1 MDTPLTTRNILVTGA
16 TGKQGGA
23 AIKALLANPPPFPF
37 HILAL
42 TRKSTSKTAQTLA
55 ANPKITVIEGD
66 IHDPGAIFSKA
77 GGVGAVWGVF
87 LVTIPSLKK
96 DVEEQEMKQGKD
108 LIDAAVAHDVRHF
121 VYTSV
126 DRGGNEKSDYNATD
140 VPHFVSKYNVEKH
153 LYEKVRGTKTTYT
166 VLRPT
171 CFMDNLT
178 PDFPGRVF
186 ATMWARMGDRGLQFV
201 ATKDI
206 GIFAALAFSNHESDD
221 YKNKGISLA
230 GDTLTQAQAN
240 EIFWRA
246 LGRPMIR
253 SYDFMG
259 TVLQWM
265 IPEMGVMFRWFA
277 EHGYGADEVQC
288 RRLNKDMHNFESWL
302 LEESKFRR

>member
-108 LIDAAVAHDVRHF
+108 LIDAAVAHD
-121 VYTSV
+121 
-126 DRGGNEKSDYNATD
+126 
-140 VPHFVSKYNVEKH
+140 YNVEKH
-153 LYEKVRGTKTTYT
+153 LYEKVRGTKMTYT

-277 EHGYGADEVQC
+277 EHGYEADEVQC
-288 RRLNKDMHNFESWL
+288 RRLNKDMHIFESWL